1 MLLIEKWAWGLMTL
15 PTVQSVAAAA
25 VKDQAQGN
33 LLRKISRIG
42 ARGALPGHL
51 HRDMVRLLR
60 KHGRALKVSPRPL
73 RLWLQ
78 NGQVP
83 FWTTTSIIM
92 PHELLASI
100 YSDRPAAFE
109 EVMLGGSSDCIGKFW
124 ADFPPPACLA
134 NDGRHDFRQRCIPV
148 AVHGDGVAIS
158 QVARTGS
165 KKVDCISW
173 QSLLCKK
180 QTALSSFLIFFAFA
194 HQVKEEGCFRTWWSV
209 WRHICWSL
217 RALYS
222 GKWPSTDQDGLAWPQ
237 GSTAGKLA
245 GQDLAGGFYCIPVA
259 ARGDIEWMSLH
270 HGLAHPSSRQPCSL
284 CLASN
289 APEACHHG

>member
-1 MLLIEKWAWGLMTL
+1 
-15 PTVQSVAAAA
+15 
-25 VKDQAQGN
+25 
-33 LLRKISRIG
+33 
-42 ARGALPGHL
+42 
-51 HRDMVRLLR
+51 
-60 KHGRALKVSPRPL
+60 
-73 RLWLQ
+73 
-78 NGQVP
+78 
-83 FWTTTSIIM
+83 M

-165 KKVDCISW
+165 KKVGCISW

-194 HQVKEEGCFRTWWSV
+194 HQVKEEGCFRTWWSN

-237 GSTAGKLA
+237 GSNALA
-245 GQDLAGGFYCIPVA
+245 RTICGFTLGGGFCAQSLRVNLHPLNLGFSALVGLRTQTQNA
-259 ARGDIEWMSLH
+259 AGPERKPWPRRGKPLKCWR
-270 HGLAHPSSRQPCSL
+270 GHPCRASR
-284 CLASN
+284 
-289 APEACHHG
+289 